1 MIEDSRGSRAGEDAG
16 ILDKIAVTEET
27 LRSWPVIK
35 EHPCRSCG
43 NRCGCGG
50 SPERCSLCPPC
61 SEEEGRIRAE
71 ILMEKEGIFPDLNLD
86 DPCSDD
92 PLPGDGEDDPPPGDG
107 EDELPDDDELEE
119 GRP

>member
-1 MIEDSRGSRAGEDAG
+1 MIEDSRDSRVEEDAG
-16 ILDKIAVTEET
+16 ILDKIKVPEET
-27 LRSWPVIK
+27 LGAWPDTR

-43 NRCGCGG
+43 NRCGCGC

-61 SEEEGRIRAE
+61 SEEGGRIRAE
-71 ILMEKEGIFPDLNLD
+71 ILMEEEGIFPDPGLD

-92 PLPGDGEDDPPPGDG
+92 PSPGDG

-119 GRP
+119 DRP